1 MPLQPRKRF
10 GQHFLVDVSVIA
22 DIHEVLNISRNDRV
36 LEIGAGYGNLTRG
49 LVATGAEL
57 VVVEIDK
64 VLVNYLRKHFLS
76 TTIIEGDILRLE
88 ADIFSSRRVV
98 GNLPYGIS
106 TPLLI
111 NLYEF
116 NNTRD
121 LHFMLQ
127 KELADRLV
135 ATPNTKSWGRL
146 SVKMQHMFD
155 ITTLFEVPSD
165 AFDPPPA
172 VTSAFVRFDRKKIP
186 LEINDMNLFDIVL
199 TAAFNQR
206 RKKISSSLKKF
217 MVDWDTVC
225 VDVNLR
231 GDQLN
236 VADFVNIANSLFSE
250 P

>member
-1 MPLQPRKRF
+1 MRLQPRKRF
-10 GQHFLVDVSVIA
+10 GQHFLVDLSVIA
-22 DIHEVLNISRNDRV
+22 DIHEVLNISGNDRV

-49 LVATGAEL
+49 LIATGAEL
-57 VVVEIDK
+57 VIVELDRILIK
-64 VLVNYLRKHFLS
+64 YLRKYFS
-76 TTIIEGDILRLE
+76 NATIIEGDVLKLA
-88 ADIFSSRRVV
+88 ADVFKSRRIV

-116 NNTRD
+116 NNSRD

-155 ITTLFEVPSD
+155 VTTLFEVPAE
-165 AFDPPPA
+165 AFEPPPA
-172 VTSAFVRFDRKKIP
+172 VTSAFVRFDRKENP
-186 LEINDMNLFDIVL
+186 LEISNMNRFNTVL
-199 TAAFNQR
+199 TAAFSQR

-217 MVDWDTVC
+217 KVDWDIVC
-225 VDVNLR
+225 VDGNLR

-236 VADFVNIANSLFSE
+236 VAEFVTLANSLSIKA
-250 P
+250 

>member
-1 MPLQPRKRF
+1 MRLQPRKRF

-22 DIHEVLNISRNDRV
+22 DIHEVLNISGNDQV

-49 LVATGAEL
+49 LIATGAEL
-57 VVVEIDK
+57 VIVELDR
-64 VLVNYLRKHFLS
+64 VLIKYLRKYFS
-76 TTIIEGDILRLE
+76 TATIIEGDVLKLA
-88 ADIFSSRRVV
+88 ADVFSSRRIV

-116 NNTRD
+116 NNSRD

-155 ITTLFEVPSD
+155 VTTLFEVPSE
-165 AFDPPPA
+165 AFEPPPA
-172 VTSAFVRFDRKKIP
+172 VISAFVRFDRKENP
-186 LEINDMNLFDIVL
+186 LEISNMNLFNTVL
-199 TAAFNQR
+199 TAAFSQR

-217 MVDWDTVC
+217 KVDWDTVC
-225 VDVNLR
+225 VDGNLR

-236 VADFVNIANSLFSE
+236 VAEFVTVANSLSLE
-250 P
+250 A